1 MIVYRCTLAKWAKD
15 VTGLG
20 SFLFGGRWNYPGTYM
35 LYTAE
40 NNVLAALEVA
50 LRIPLEDISRDYV
63 MVPLEVPSDAAIVQP
78 VLPKQWYLNLEA
90 TKAIGNNFIEK
101 GNALLMKVPSA
112 LITDSFNYLVNPAH
126 EEIKKIKVLEPR
138 PILFDKRLMNLIQ
151 SGGSKNK

>member
-15 VTGLG
+15 ITGLG

-78 VLPKQWYLNLEA
+78 VLPKQW
-90 TKAIGNNFIEK
+90 
-101 GNALLMKVPSA
+101 
-112 LITDSFNYLVNPAH
+112 
-126 EEIKKIKVLEPR
+126 
-138 PILFDKRLMNLIQ
+138 
-151 SGGSKNK
+151 